1 MSIRVGLQLYSV
13 RQSLAADPWGTLEA
27 IAAAGYTTIEAANH
41 DAMNDPG
48 VGFGVPAAEFREKL
62 EQLGLSI
69 VGCHINPLDVSILPR
84 ALEYQAEL
92 GNTDFGCDIE
102 FYPHNDRDYILRRA
116 ETFNQIGALAKSHGM
131 RFYYHNHFQEFQRCG
146 DQYVYDMIME
156 HTDPDLVKIEMDTY
170 WMYRGGQ
177 DPMGLMPRYADR
189 VILLHQKDFPNESP
203 QPLDLFDGVF
213 GADEDINI
221 DNFIERKDKRC
232 FTEIGTGILPIQEI
246 IDAASAL
253 PNLDYMI
260 LEQDF
265 TALPELESIRV
276 SAKAFRDRFTGISWE

>member
-48 VGFGVPAAEFREKL
+48 VGFGVPATEFRNKL
-62 EQLGLSI
+62 DRLGLTI

-102 FYPHNDRDYILRRA
+102 FFPYMDRDYILRRA
-116 ETFNQIGALAKSHGM
+116 ETFNQIGEMAKSHGM

-177 DPMGLMPRYADR
+177 DPLEWMERYADR
-189 VILLHQKDFPNESP
+189 IILLHQKDFPHESP
-203 QPLDLFDGVF
+203 QPMNLFDGVF
-213 GADEDINI
+213 DPEENI
-221 DNFIERKDKRC
+221 DIANFIERKDKRC
-232 FTEIGTGILPIQEI
+232 FTEIGTGVLPIQDI

-253 PNLDYMI
+253 PNLGYMI

-276 SAKAFRDRFTGISWE
+276 SAKAFRERFTGISQL

>member
-1 MSIRVGLQLYSV
+1 MNIRIGLQLYSV

-48 VGFGVPAAEFREKL
+48 VGFGVSASEFRTRLDE
-62 EQLGLSI
+62 LGLSI
-69 VGCHINPLDVSILPR
+69 AGCHINPLDIGILPR
-84 ALEYQAEL
+84 AFAYQAEL

-102 FYPHNDRDYILRRA
+102 FFPSNDRDYILRRA

-146 DQYVYDMIME
+146 DQYVYEMIME
-156 HTDPDLVKIEMDTY
+156 HTDPELVKIEMDTY

-177 DPMGLMPRYADR
+177 DPLMWMERYADR
-189 VILLHQKDFPNESP
+189 VILLHQKDFPIESP
-203 QPLDLFDGVF
+203 QPLNLFDGVF
-213 GADEDINI
+213 SPTEDIDI
-221 DNFIERKDKRC
+221 DNFVERKDPRC
-232 FTEIGTGILPIQEI
+232 FTEIGTGVLPIQDI
-246 IDAASAL
+246 IDAAAAL
-253 PNLDYMI
+253 PHLDYLI
-260 LEQDF
+260 LEQDH

-276 SAKAFRDRFTGISWE
+276 SATAFRDKFTGISWN